1 MANGRNFTSKK
12 FRGEKIHGGC
22 SPIPWD
28 VLDSKSY
35 LALSH
40 TSRSLLLELARQVLP
55 DNNGRLLLTS
65 KYLSKRGWRSA
76 GVISRAKRELLD
88 AELIYETVMGYRPNK
103 ASWFAVTWKNLSAS
117 QDYDVGASKG
127 FVKGAY
133 KKDVYKNPSLIP
145 PNGTKEDPIA
155 PLEIVVSH

>member
-12 FRGEKIHGGC
+12 FRGEKIHGGF

-65 KYLSKRGWRSA
+65 KHLSKRGWRSA
-76 GVISRAKRELLD
+76 GVISRAKRELLE

-103 ASWFAVTWKNLSAS
+103 ASWYAVTWKNLAAS
-117 QDYDVGASKG
+117 QDYDVGAAKG

-133 KKDVYKNPSLIP
+133 KKVEYKNASLIP
-145 PNGTKEDPIA
+145 LSGSGEGLIA
-155 PLEIVVSH
+155 PL

>member
-12 FRGEKIHGGC
+12 FRGEKIHGGF

-88 AELIYETVMGYRPNK
+88 AELIYEIKP
-103 ASWFAVTWKNLSAS
+103 
-117 QDYDVGASKG
+117 VGLLLRGKIYQHLKIMTL
-127 FVKGAY
+127 VLLK
-133 KKDVYKNPSLIP
+133 
-145 PNGTKEDPIA
+145 
-155 PLEIVVSH
+155 VS

>member
-1 MANGRNFTSKK
+1 MNMANGRNFASKK
-12 FRGEKIHGGC
+12 FRGEKIHGGF

-28 VLDSKSY
+28 VLDSKAY
-35 LALSH
+35 LGLSH

-55 DNNGRLLLTS
+55 DNNGQLLLTS

-76 GVISRAKRELLD
+76 GVISRAKRELIE

-103 ASWFAVTWKNLSAS
+103 ASWFAVTWRKLSAS
-117 QDYDVGASKG
+117 QQYDVGASRG

-133 KKDVYKNPSLIP
+133 QKGDYKNASLIP
-145 PNGTKEDPIA
+145 LAGSKE
-155 PLEIVVSH
+155 E

>member
-1 MANGRNFTSKK
+1 MANGRNFTSRK
-12 FRGEKIHGGC
+12 FRGEKIIGGF

-28 VLDSKSY
+28 VLDSNSY
-35 LALSH
+35 LTLSH

-103 ASWFAVTWKNLSAS
+103 ASWYAVTWRDLSAS
-117 QDYDVGASKG
+117 QGYDVGAAKG
-127 FVKGAY
+127 FFKGAY
-133 KKDVYKNPSLIP
+133 RKNEYKKTLLIP
-145 PNGTKEDPIA
+145 LKISSEDSIA
-155 PLEIVVSH
+155 PL

>member
-1 MANGRNFTSKK
+1 MANGRNFNSKK
-12 FRGEKIHGGC
+12 FRGEKIQGGF

-28 VLDSKSY
+28 VLDSKAY
-35 LALSH
+35 LKLSH

-76 GVISRAKRELLD
+76 GVISRAKRELLE

-117 QDYDVGASKG
+117 QDYDVGAARG

-133 KKDVYKNPSLIP
+133 KNGDYKITSLIP
-145 PNGTKEDPIA
+145 RSGSNETPIA
-155 PLEIVVSH
+155 PL

>member
-12 FRGEKIHGGC
+12 FRGEKIHGGF

-28 VLDSKSY
+28 VLDSKAY
-35 LALSH
+35 LKLSH

-65 KYLSKRGWRSA
+65 KNLSKRGWRSA
-76 GVISRAKRELLD
+76 GVISRAKRELLE

-117 QDYDVGASKG
+117 QDYDVGATKS

-133 KKDVYKNPSLIP
+133 KKGDHKITSLIP
-145 PNGTKEDPIA
+145 RSGSNKTPIA
-155 PLEIVVSH
+155 PL